1 MKKMKNFYLVILG
14 TMCTAAGVGLFLT
27 PNKIVNGGV
36 SGIGTILYNVFQIP
50 MGGTYIALNM
60 LFLLLGLRI
69 LGKTFVLKTL
79 MGAGILSVFVE
90 IFTYLPPLT
99 DNILIAAIFGGFL
112 YGLGIGI
119 VFSSGATTGGTDI
132 LGRLLQYKFSTL
144 PIGKLMLVIDGII
157 VLSSALVFDD
167 SDLVFFGLISM
178 VISTYVI
185 DMVIRKLNVSK
196 IAFVITAEGRA
207 IAKRIVTSSPRGVTL
222 LHAIGAYTDTDKNV
236 LFCAM
241 KEGEIE
247 EFQKKVL
254 EIDPHAFV
262 VFAESQ
268 QILGNGFYIYR

>member
-1 MKKMKNFYLVILG
+1 MKKYKNFYLVILG
-14 TMCTAAGVGLFLT
+14 TLCTAAGVGLFLT

-50 MGGTYIALNM
+50 MGGTYITLNL

-90 IFTYLPPLT
+90 IFTYLTPLT

-132 LGRLLQYKFSTL
+132 LGRLLQYKFSSL

>member
-1 MKKMKNFYLVILG
+1 MKQFKNIYLVILG
-14 TMCTAAGVGLFLT
+14 TLCTSAGVGLFLT

-50 MGGTYIALNM
+50 MGATYVVLNL

-69 LGKTFVLKTL
+69 LGKTFVLKTI
-79 MGAGILSVFVE
+79 MGAGLLSVFVE
-90 IFTYLPPLT
+90 VFTYLPPLT
-99 DNILIAAIFGGFL
+99 DNILIATVFGGVL
-112 YGLGIGI
+112 YGLGLGI

-132 LGRLLQYKFSTL
+132 LGRLLQYKFSSL
-144 PIGKLMLVIDGII
+144 PIGRLMLLIDGIV
-157 VLSSALVFDD
+157 VLSSAFVFDD
-167 SDLVFFGLISM
+167 SDLVFFGFM
-178 VISTYVI
+178 AMCISTYVL
-185 DMVIRKLNVSK
+185 DTVIRKLNVSK
-196 IAFVITAEGRA
+196 IAFVITAEGKA
-207 IAKRIVTSSPRGVTL
+207 IAKRIVTSSRRGVTL
-222 LHAIGAYTDTDKNV
+222 LHAVGAYTDTDKNV

-254 EIDPHAFV
+254 EIDPTAFV